1 MWCEY
6 LSGVVSRV
14 VSSIVLPGHQELRP
28 YYVNDFSSATSL
40 WVLIFLHSH
49 FPDRVASL
57 FSLLTGVSVQNELRN
72 NQSDQAVPYVLQ
84 YFTALLLTRAC
95 LLVNSRFEISVDEI
109 LTLRKKLNISIASEL
124 LVVQQVVKFEL
135 SLNWFKA
142 GEICDSHTRD
152 TDSFDGVSC
161 VTIFD
166 LSEMF
171 IESDIAFLTYFKPS
185 HIFTEQKRVYKYI
198 FMQEI
203 YLKMSISSQ

>member
-1 MWCEY
+1 MNC
-6 LSGVVSRV
+6 
-14 VSSIVLPGHQELRP
+14 
-28 YYVNDFSSATSL
+28 T
-40 WVLIFLHSH
+40 
-49 FPDRVASL
+49 
-57 FSLLTGVSVQNELRN
+57 
-72 NQSDQAVPYVLQ
+72 
-84 YFTALLLTRAC
+84 LTR
-95 LLVNSRFEISVDEI
+95 
-109 LTLRKKLNISIASEL
+109 
-124 LVVQQVVKFEL
+124 
-135 SLNWFKA
+135 FKA
-142 GEICDSHTRD
+142 GPGEICDSRTRD